1 LVVFSGVDNHYKNVL
16 FGLAFINNEL
26 QATYNWV
33 LKEFDS
39 IMNEKPVL
47 IMSDQD
53 LSLGA
58 AIKHV
63 YPDIEHRLCAWQKV
77 RNLRRK
83 FGFLKEEFEDL
94 KKKIFGLPSLYSKK
108 QFQDHINEIMTFLK
122 DQALEKSEKY
132 LENLMQNK
140 SQWARS
146 CYNNSFDA
154 NICTTSRV
162 ESWNA
167 VLKKY
172 LNSHSKISDI
182 IAFIEETEKTYLSK
196 QLKISKDIYQLLEYD
211 SLLKNL
217 KVILPSRVYEKHIV
231 QYNLGKRDY
240 EKVRG
245 LEEDGIPVFDVI
257 FNGK

>member
-1 LVVFSGVDNHYKNVL
+1 
-16 FGLAFINNEL
+16 
-26 QATYNWV
+26 
-33 LKEFDS
+33 
-39 IMNEKPVL
+39 
-47 IMSDQD
+47 
-53 LSLGA
+53 
-58 AIKHV
+58 
-63 YPDIEHRLCAWQKV
+63 
-77 RNLRRK
+77 
-83 FGFLKEEFEDL
+83 
-94 KKKIFGLPSLYSKK
+94 
-108 QFQDHINEIMTFLK
+108 
-122 DQALEKSEKY
+122 
-132 LENLMQNK
+132 MQNK

-257 FNGK
+257 FNGKPEENDNNIFINEILHKINTKLYWMTRLFAIAAFLSLQAWYAVMYSLFVHAKTSKT